1 MDRRFFE
8 STPLSNLGI
17 EWTIETSPLYYA
29 SLCEFHNLVEHL
41 IFICP
46 QHVNAISSDV
56 FLYTTI
62 CGIGGESHPNFA
74 VTLSVRCKCSRNNP
88 QAVSFVQRCDANKR
102 VDLHIECGERVMA
115 RKECKERGGR
125 ARLEC
130 VYLYLFVGSHYY
142 YNWGGAG
149 SYVLRGNSLI
159 ARELDQI
166 ASTMK

>member
-1 MDRRFFE
+1 MLMPLVVMSFL
-8 STPLSNLGI
+8 TPLYAALAENHIQISRLLCRYGANVRGI
-17 EWTIETSPLYYA
+17 
-29 SLCEFHNLVEHL
+29 
-41 IFICP
+41 
-46 QHVNAISSDV
+46 
-56 FLYTTI
+56 
-62 CGIGGESHPNFA
+62 
-74 VTLSVRCKCSRNNP
+74 TLKE
-88 QAVSFVQRCDANKR
+88 AVSFVQRCDANKR

-142 YNWGGAG
+142 YNGGGAG

-159 ARELDQI
+159 ARESDQI